1 MKRTFLVLFAA
12 LTLGSTLTVQARD
25 KKTDGDSKERLTK
38 QATRMASE
46 LKLDDKTQAWFIPLY
61 AEYQDTLRSLRRP
74 AEMCIQSKKGKACK
88 QGQASD
94 AKGQAP
100 DVKGETP
107 QAKLGRLQLTDA
119 EALQRIEENFSR
131 TEREVALKRVYMSRF
146 QEKLTPQQLFAI
158 FCRSSMQQ
166 RPQKGRPQ
174 GGMQGGG
181 RPMGGFGGPQGGMQG
196 GFSGDF

>member
-74 AEMCIQSKKGKACK
+74 VEMRAQSKKGKACK
-88 QGQASD
+88 Q
-94 AKGQAP
+94 GQAP

-107 QAKLGRLQLTDA
+107 QAKLGRLQFTDA

-131 TEREVALKRVYMSRF
+131 TEREVALKRVYMARF
-146 QEKLTPQQLFAI
+146 QEKLTPQQLFVI

-181 RPMGGFGGPQGGMQG
+181 HPMGGFGGPQGGMQG
-196 GFSGDF
+196 GFGGDF

>member
-74 AEMCIQSKKGKACK
+74 VEMRVQSKKGKACK
-88 QGQASD
+88 QGLASD
-94 AKGQAP
+94 ANSQAP
-100 DVKGETP
+100 DVKGKTP

-131 TEREVALKRVYMSRF
+131 TEREVALKRVYMARF
-146 QEKLTPQQLFAI
+146 QEKLTPQQLFVI

-196 GFSGDF
+196 GFGGDF

>member
-74 AEMCIQSKKGKACK
+74 VEMRAQSKKGKACK
-88 QGQASD
+88 QGLASD
-94 AKGQAP
+94 ANGQAP

-107 QAKLGRLQLTDA
+107 QAKLGRLQFTDA

-131 TEREVALKRVYMSRF
+131 TEREVALKRVYMARF
-146 QEKLTPQQLFAI
+146 QEKLTPQQLLVI

-196 GFSGDF
+196 GFGGDF

>member
-74 AEMCIQSKKGKACK
+74 VEMHAQSKKGKACK
-88 QGQASD
+88 QGLASD
-94 AKGQAP
+94 ANGQAP

-131 TEREVALKRVYMSRF
+131 TEREVALKCVYMARF
-146 QEKLTPQQLFAI
+146 QEKLTPQQLFVI

-196 GFSGDF
+196 GFGGDF

>member
-46 LKLDDKTQAWFIPLY
+46 LKLDDKKQAWFIPLY

-74 AEMCIQSKKGKACK
+74 VEMRVQSKKGKACK
-88 QGQASD
+88 QGLASD
-94 AKGQAP
+94 ANGQAP
-100 DVKGETP
+100 DVKGKTP

-131 TEREVALKRVYMSRF
+131 TEREVALKRVYMAHF
-146 QEKLTPQQLFAI
+146 QEKLTPQQLFVI

-166 RPQKGRPQ
+166 RPQKERPQ

-196 GFSGDF
+196 GFGGDF

>member
-25 KKTDGDSKERLTK
+25 KKTDGDRKERLTK

-74 AEMCIQSKKGKACK
+74 VEMHAQSKKGKACK
-88 QGQASD
+88 QGLASD
-94 AKGQAP
+94 ANGQAP
-100 DVKGETP
+100 DVKGKTP
-107 QAKLGRLQLTDA
+107 QAKLGRLQFTDA

-131 TEREVALKRVYMSRF
+131 TEREVALKRVYMARF
-146 QEKLTPQQLFAI
+146 QEKLTPQQLFVI

-166 RPQKGRPQ
+166 RPQKGRSQ

-196 GFSGDF
+196 GFGGDF

>member
-74 AEMCIQSKKGKACK
+74 VEMHAQSKKGKACK
-88 QGQASD
+88 QGLASD
-94 AKGQAP
+94 ANGQAP

-131 TEREVALKRVYMSRF
+131 TEREVALKRVYMARF
-146 QEKLTPQQLFAI
+146 QEKLTPQQLFVI

-196 GFSGDF
+196 GFGGDF

>member
-1 MKRTFLVLFAA
+1 MKCTFLVLFAA

-74 AEMCIQSKKGKACK
+74 VEMRVQSKKGKACK
-88 QGQASD
+88 QGLASD
-94 AKGQAP
+94 ANSQAP
-100 DVKGETP
+100 DVKGKTP

-131 TEREVALKRVYMSRF
+131 TEREVALKRVYMARF
-146 QEKLTPQQLFAI
+146 QEKLTPQQLFVI

-166 RPQKGRPQ
+166 RSQKGRPQ

-196 GFSGDF
+196 GFGGDF

>member
-74 AEMCIQSKKGKACK
+74 VEMRAQSKKGKARK
-88 QGQASD
+88 QGLASD
-94 AKGQAP
+94 ANGQAP
-100 DVKGETP
+100 DVKGKTP
-107 QAKLGRLQLTDA
+107 QAKLGRPQLTDA

-131 TEREVALKRVYMSRF
+131 TEREVALKRVYMARF
-146 QEKLTPQQLFAI
+146 QEKLTPQQLFVI

-196 GFSGDF
+196 GFGGDF

>member
-74 AEMCIQSKKGKACK
+74 VEMRVQSKKGKACK

-94 AKGQAP
+94 ANGQAP

-107 QAKLGRLQLTDA
+107 QAKLGRLQFTDA

-131 TEREVALKRVYMSRF
+131 TEREVALKRVYMARF
-146 QEKLTPQQLFAI
+146 QEKLTPQQLFVI

-196 GFSGDF
+196 GFGGDF

>member
-74 AEMCIQSKKGKACK
+74 VEMRAQSKKGKARK
-88 QGQASD
+88 Q
-94 AKGQAP
+94 GQAP

-131 TEREVALKRVYMSRF
+131 TEREVALKRVYMARF
-146 QEKLTPQQLFAI
+146 QEKLTPQQLFVI

-166 RPQKGRPQ
+166 RSQKERPQ

-196 GFSGDF
+196 GFGGDF

>member
-74 AEMCIQSKKGKACK
+74 VEMRVQSKKGKACK
-88 QGQASD
+88 QGLASD
-94 AKGQAP
+94 ANGQAP

-131 TEREVALKRVYMSRF
+131 TEREVALKRVYMARF
-146 QEKLTPQQLFAI
+146 QEKLTPQQLFVI

-196 GFSGDF
+196 GFGGDS

>member
-46 LKLDDKTQAWFIPLY
+46 LKLDDKTQAWFMPLY

-74 AEMCIQSKKGKACK
+74 VEMRAQRKKGKACK

-94 AKGQAP
+94 ANGQAT
-100 DVKGETP
+100 DLKGETP
-107 QAKLGRLQLTDA
+107 QAKLGRLQFTDA

-131 TEREVALKRVYMSRF
+131 TEREVALKRVYMARF
-146 QEKLTPQQLFAI
+146 QEKLTPQQLFVI

-181 RPMGGFGGPQGGMQG
+181 RPMGGFGGLQGGMQG
-196 GFSGDF
+196 GFGGDF

>member
-74 AEMCIQSKKGKACK
+74 VEMRAQSKKGKACK
-88 QGQASD
+88 QGLASD
-94 AKGQAP
+94 ANGQAP
-100 DVKGETP
+100 DVKGKTP
-107 QAKLGRLQLTDA
+107 QAKLGRLQFTDA

-131 TEREVALKRVYMSRF
+131 TEREVALKRVYMARF
-146 QEKLTPQQLFAI
+146 
-158 FCRSSMQQ
+158 
-166 RPQKGRPQ
+166 
-174 GGMQGGG
+174 
-181 RPMGGFGGPQGGMQG
+181 
-196 GFSGDF
+196 

>member
-74 AEMCIQSKKGKACK
+74 VEMHAQSKKGKACK
-88 QGQASD
+88 QGLASD
-94 AKGQAP
+94 ANGQAP
-100 DVKGETP
+100 DVKGKTP
-107 QAKLGRLQLTDA
+107 QAKLGRLQFTDA

-131 TEREVALKRVYMSRF
+131 TEREVALKRVYMARF
-146 QEKLTPQQLFAI
+146 QEKLTPQQLFVI

-174 GGMQGGG
+174 VGMQGGG

-196 GFSGDF
+196 GFGGDF

>member
-74 AEMCIQSKKGKACK
+74 VEMRAQSKKEKACK
-88 QGQASD
+88 QGLASD
-94 AKGQAP
+94 ANGQAP
-100 DVKGETP
+100 DVKGKTP
-107 QAKLGRLQLTDA
+107 QAKLGRPQLTDA

-146 QEKLTPQQLFAI
+146 QEKLTPQQLFVI

-181 RPMGGFGGPQGGMQG
+181 RPMGGFGGPQGGLQG
-196 GFSGDF
+196 GFGGDF

>member
-74 AEMCIQSKKGKACK
+74 VEMRVQSKKGKACK
-88 QGQASD
+88 QGLASD
-94 AKGQAP
+94 ANGQAP
-100 DVKGETP
+100 DVKGKTP

-131 TEREVALKRVYMSRF
+131 TEREVALKRVYMARF
-146 QEKLTPQQLFAI
+146 QEKLTPQQLFVI

-196 GFSGDF
+196 GFGGDF

>member
-25 KKTDGDSKERLTK
+25 KKTGGDSKERLTK

-61 AEYQDTLRSLRRP
+61 AEYQDTLRSLHRP

-131 TEREVALKRVYMSRF
+131 TEREVALKRVYMARF

-196 GFSGDF
+196 GFGGDF

>member
-74 AEMCIQSKKGKACK
+74 VEMHAQSKKGKACK
-88 QGQASD
+88 QGLASD
-94 AKGQAP
+94 ANGQAP

-131 TEREVALKRVYMSRF
+131 TEREVALKRVYMARF
-146 QEKLTPQQLFAI
+146 QEKLTPQQLFVI

-166 RPQKGRPQ
+166 RPQKERPQ

-181 RPMGGFGGPQGGMQG
+181 RPMGGFGGPQGGRQG
-196 GFSGDF
+196 GFGGDF

>member
-46 LKLDDKTQAWFIPLY
+46 LKLDDKKQAWFIPLY

-74 AEMCIQSKKGKACK
+74 VEMRVQSKKGKACK
-88 QGQASD
+88 QGLASD
-94 AKGQAP
+94 ANGQAP
-100 DVKGETP
+100 DVKGKTP

-146 QEKLTPQQLFAI
+146 QKKLTPQQLFVI

-196 GFSGDF
+196 GFGGDF

>member
-74 AEMCIQSKKGKACK
+74 VEMHAQSKKGKACK
-88 QGQASD
+88 QGLASD
-94 AKGQAP
+94 ANGQAP
-100 DVKGETP
+100 DVKEKTP

-119 EALQRIEENFSR
+119 EALQWIEENFSR
-131 TEREVALKRVYMSRF
+131 TEREVALKRVYMARF
-146 QEKLTPQQLFAI
+146 QEKLTPQQLFVI

-196 GFSGDF
+196 GFGGDF

>member
-74 AEMCIQSKKGKACK
+74 VEMHAQSKKGKACK
-88 QGQASD
+88 QGLASD
-94 AKGQAP
+94 ANGQAP
-100 DVKGETP
+100 DVKGKTP

-131 TEREVALKRVYMSRF
+131 TEREVALKRVYMARF
-146 QEKLTPQQLFAI
+146 QEKLTPQQLFVI

-181 RPMGGFGGPQGGMQG
+181 RLMGGFGGPQGGMQG
-196 GFSGDF
+196 GFGGDF

>member
-46 LKLDDKTQAWFIPLY
+46 LKLDDKKQAWFIPLY

-74 AEMCIQSKKGKACK
+74 VEMRVQSKKGKACK
-88 QGQASD
+88 QGLASD
-94 AKGQAP
+94 ANGQTP
-100 DVKGETP
+100 DVKGKTP

-131 TEREVALKRVYMSRF
+131 TEREVALKRVYMARF
-146 QEKLTPQQLFAI
+146 QEKLTPQQLFVI

-196 GFSGDF
+196 GFGGDF

>member
-38 QATRMASE
+38 QTTRMASE

-74 AEMCIQSKKGKACK
+74 VEMRVQSKKGKACK
-88 QGQASD
+88 QGLASD
-94 AKGQAP
+94 ANGQAP
-100 DVKGETP
+100 DVKGKTP

-131 TEREVALKRVYMSRF
+131 TEREVALKRVYMARF
-146 QEKLTPQQLFAI
+146 QEKLTPQQLFVI

-196 GFSGDF
+196 GFGGDF

>member
-1 MKRTFLVLFAA
+1 MKRTFWVLFAA

-74 AEMCIQSKKGKACK
+74 VEMRVQSKKGKACK
-88 QGQASD
+88 QGLASD
-94 AKGQAP
+94 ANGQAP
-100 DVKGETP
+100 DVKGKTP

-131 TEREVALKRVYMSRF
+131 TEREVALKRVYMARF
-146 QEKLTPQQLFAI
+146 QEKLTPQQLFVI

-174 GGMQGGG
+174 GGMHGGG

-196 GFSGDF
+196 GFGGDF

>member
-74 AEMCIQSKKGKACK
+74 VEMHAQSKKGKACK
-88 QGQASD
+88 QGLASD
-94 AKGQAP
+94 ANGQAP
-100 DVKGETP
+100 DVKGKTP

-119 EALQRIEENFSR
+119 EALQWIEENFSR
-131 TEREVALKRVYMSRF
+131 TEREVALKRVYMARF
-146 QEKLTPQQLFAI
+146 QEKLTPQQLFVI

-196 GFSGDF
+196 GFGGDF